1 MYELY
6 FNIKSISCLKSIAVH
21 DIGLRVSTSLSESL
35 ERYQKSDRILWHLL
49 SPLAAAWLRT
59 ARPAPASTSPTARS
73 PCGLPLCPA
82 ERPSTRAAVD
92 RALDWMTTY
101 ARCAGCRSGGGPP
114 GLRHQDL
121 RAGKRLRAVQLLR
134 RSGGLHQVRMAGRAW
149 AAGEVEAEGMQ
160 KALAGGVYPDD

>member
-21 DIGLRVSTSLSESL
+21 DIGLRVPTSLSESL
-35 ERYQKSDRILWHLL
+35 ERYQKSDRLLWHLL

-73 PCGLPLCPA
+73 PCGLLCA
-82 ERPSTRAAVD
+82 RRRGHSTRAAVY

-101 ARCAGCRSGGGPP
+101 ARCAGCRNGGGPP
-114 GLRHQDL
+114 GLGHQAL
-121 RAGKRLRAVQLLR
+121 RPGKRLSCAVPSAIWRAVPGSNGWESMGSR
-134 RSGGLHQVRMAGRAW
+134 
-149 AAGEVEAEGMQ
+149 
-160 KALAGGVYPDD
+160 